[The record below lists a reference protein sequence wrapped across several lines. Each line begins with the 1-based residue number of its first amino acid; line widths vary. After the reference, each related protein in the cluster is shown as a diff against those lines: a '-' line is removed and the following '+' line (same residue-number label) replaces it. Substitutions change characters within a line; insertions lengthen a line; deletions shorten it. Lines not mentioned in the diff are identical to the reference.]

1 MIRVDGDFSQ
11 MRAFEQTEVSMDQLL
26 EALAAHREANRLV
39 QEPYWAEGR
48 GGAVGCSIH
57 DFRPGSEDEE
67 DLYEPLFGIPRALP
81 WLEDSIFMNL
91 AWEEARLWPE
101 RFVRTIRPGS
111 DLTMV
116 GDHFLHWLLS
126 GEDSPLVPWKEEKHM
141 QRAAMIVKRRMA
153 GDEPSQDEW
162 TAVRDAAAAAAAAAS
177 EKIVNSFS
185 LTIAGLRHKR
195 TSRDSIAAQIF
206 AHAPPQAFGAT
217 AAAWAASTAVE
228 RDDTQDPAAVS
239 RIATYAAEAAW
250 SLWSPEA
257 RTSIAVGASGEA
269 WAAWDDARAILSTLS
284 NADDSIFTV
293 DVAGYMWSEAWSTM
307 ADRLEQLIW
316 LTGPPPLT

>member
-1 MIRVDGDFSQ
+1 
-11 MRAFEQTEVSMDQLL
+11 MRAFEQTEVSQDQLL
-26 EALAAHREANRLV
+26 ESLAAHREANRLV

-67 DLYEPLFGIPRALP
+67 DLFEPLFGIPRALA

-91 AWEEARLWPE
+91 ELGEARLWPE
-101 RFVRTIRPGS
+101 RLVRAISPGS

-116 GDHFLHWLLS
+116 GDQFLHWLLS

-141 QRAAMIVKRRMA
+141 QRAAMIVKRRLA

-162 TAVRDAAAAAAAAAS
+162 TAVRDAADAAAS
-177 EKIVNSFS
+177 AASERLVCSFS
-185 LTIAGLRHKR
+185 RTIDGLRQKR

-228 RDDTQDPAAVS
+228 RDDTRDPAAVS
-239 RIATYAAEAAW
+239 RIAGYAAEAAW

-257 RTSIAVGASGEA
+257 RTSIAASASDEA
-269 WAAWDDARAILSTLS
+269 WADWDDAHAILPTLS
-284 NADDSIFTV
+284 NADDNIFRV
-293 DVAGYMWSEAWSTM
+293 DVAGYMRSQAWSTM
-307 ADRLEQLIW
+307 ADQLEQRIW
-316 LTGPPPLT
+316 LTGPPPLRY